1 LTALGLQEYTGINS
15 RFVSSGGCFHLAS
28 KKEGNMNTRVTGI
41 AAAVLAPTIVL
52 IVVLSLSSQAASLD
66 VPPTVTRVTPTE
78 LSIINVRMF
87 SISKANLKRRC
98 TPRDEQVKSVFEL
111 PPT

>member
-1 LTALGLQEYTGINS
+1 LSDQLPGIVMHWDN
-15 RFVSSGGCFHLAS
+15 
-28 KKEGNMNTRVTGI
+28 
-41 AAAVLAPTIVL
+41 VL
-52 IVVLSLSSQAASLD
+52 
-66 VPPTVTRVTPTE
+66 TE